1 MEEAANEVNSKKTE
15 VRSKKSEVGNKMGL
29 HPAASST
36 EWKKPTIAE
45 RIGERTRDY
54 NRLWSA
60 AFRHFAHDADAGC
73 RWPLDSYRRRARG
86 RRGQSSRLLR
96 MGTDQAAAAGTKL
109 HR

>member
-36 EWKKPTIAE
+36 EWKKRTIAE

-54 NRLWSA
+54 NRVWSA
-60 AFRHFAHDADAGC
+60 AFRNFAHDADAGC
-73 RWPLDSYRRRARG
+73 WRHVDPY
-86 RRGQSSRLLR
+86 
-96 MGTDQAAAAGTKL
+96 
-109 HR
+109 